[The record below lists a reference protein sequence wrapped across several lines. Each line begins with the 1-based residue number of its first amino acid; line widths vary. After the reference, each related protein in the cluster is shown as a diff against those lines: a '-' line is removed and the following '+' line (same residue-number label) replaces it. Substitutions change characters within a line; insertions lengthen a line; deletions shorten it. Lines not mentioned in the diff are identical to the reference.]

1 MRTETHAGERATCRP
16 RQRGGDVATS
26 QGIRGATKQG
36 ETRKGSPHPPPPSAD
51 TRIADL
57 RLPELGDDGFVVF

>member
-1 MRTETHAGERATCRP
+1 MPQAKESAGRP
-16 RQRGGDVATS
+16 SRGRPGRV
-26 QGIRGATKQG
+26 
-36 ETRKGSPHPPPPSAD
+36 PPYPPSAD